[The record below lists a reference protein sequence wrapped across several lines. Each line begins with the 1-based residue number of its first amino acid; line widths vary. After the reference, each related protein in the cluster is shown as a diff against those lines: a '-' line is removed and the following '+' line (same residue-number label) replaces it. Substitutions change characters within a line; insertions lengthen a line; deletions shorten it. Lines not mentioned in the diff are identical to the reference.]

1 MSTLVPST
9 VAADPQEQIVAAL
22 RAELEEYGGLL
33 NVFDEQQQAILNR
46 QPDTVLALEERLSTQ
61 LSAVKSRRSNREALV
76 AGFAGDGRPPSR
88 VSLLG
93 TIPAFRESMRPLVE
107 ALATEINRLIA
118 RTRRKA
124 EQNQLLLA
132 RTVEVMQELCERVN
146 PGAVSR
152 TYAPNGRMKI
162 KAAPSSGRL
171 LEHS

>member
-1 MSTLVPST
+1 MPNPDAPTL
-9 VAADPQEQIVAAL
+9 AADPQEQIVDAL

-46 QPDTVLALEERLSTQ
+46 QPETVLALEDRLAAQ
-61 LSAVKSRRSNREALV
+61 LSAVKSKRSHRETLI

-107 ALATEINRLIA
+107 ALATEINRLISK
-118 RTRRKA
+118 TRRKA

-132 RTVEVMQELCERVN
+132 RTVEVMQEVCERLN

-152 TYAPNGRMKI
+152 TYAPNGRMKV
-162 KAAPSSGRL
+162 KAATTSGRL

>member
-1 MSTLVPST
+1 MLNLEEPTA
-9 VAADPQEQIVAAL
+9 AADPQEQIIAAL

-46 QPDTVLALEERLSTQ
+46 QPDTVLALEERLAVQ
-61 LSAVKSRRSNREALV
+61 LSAVKTRRSQRESLV
-76 AGFAGDGRPPSR
+76 ATFAGDGRPPSR
-88 VSLLG
+88 VSILG
-93 TIPAFRESMRPLVE
+93 AIPAFREAIRPLIE

-132 RTVEVMQELCERVN
+132 RTVEVMQEVCERIN

-162 KAAPSSGRL
+162 KAATGAGRL

>member
-46 QPDTVLALEERLSTQ
+46 QPDTVLALEPRLASQ
-61 LSAVKSRRSNREALV
+61 LSAVKTRRSNREALV
-76 AGFAGDGRPPSR
+76 AEFAGDGRPPSR

-93 TIPAFRESMRPLVE
+93 SVPAFRESMRPLVE

-132 RTVEVMQELCERVN
+132 RTVEVMHEVCEKLA

-152 TYAPNGRMKI
+152 TYAPDGRMKV

>member
-1 MSTLVPST
+1 MLNLEEPT
-9 VAADPQEQIVAAL
+9 VAADPQEQIIAAL

-46 QPDTVLALEERLSTQ
+46 QPDTVLALEERLAAQ
-61 LSAVKSRRSNREALV
+61 LSAAKTRRSHRESLV
-76 AGFAGDGRPPSR
+76 ATFAGDGRSPSR

-93 TIPAFRESMRPLVE
+93 VIPAFREATRPLVE

-118 RTRRKA
+118 RTRRRA

-132 RTVEVMQELCERVN
+132 RTVEVMQEVCERLS
-146 PGAVSR
+146 PGTVSK

-162 KAAPSSGRL
+162 KAAASAGRL

>member
-1 MSTLVPST
+1 MLNLEEPTGT
-9 VAADPQEQIVAAL
+9 ADPQERIITAL

-46 QPDTVLALEERLSTQ
+46 RPDTVLALEERLAEQ
-61 LSAVKSRRSNREALV
+61 LSAVKTRRSQREALV
-76 AGFAGDGRPPSR
+76 AAFAGDGRSPSR

-93 TIPAFRESMRPLVE
+93 AVPAFRQAIRPLVE

-132 RTVEVMQELCERVN
+132 RTVEVMQEVCERLN
-146 PGAVSR
+146 PGSVSR
-152 TYAPNGRMKI
+152 TYAPNGQMKI
-162 KAAPSSGRL
+162 KAASGPGRL

>member
-1 MSTLVPST
+1 MPNPEASTD
-9 VAADPQEQIVAAL
+9 AADPQERIITAL

-46 QPDTVLALEERLSTQ
+46 QPDTVLALEERLAGQ
-61 LSAVKSRRSNREALV
+61 LSAVKSRRSQRESLV
-76 AGFAGDGRPPSR
+76 ARFAGEGRPPSR

-132 RTVEVMQELCERVN
+132 RTVEVMQEVCEKVS
-146 PGAVSR
+146 PGSVSR

-162 KAAPSSGRL
+162 KAAATSGRL

>member
-1 MSTLVPST
+1 MPNPEATP
-9 VAADPQEQIVAAL
+9 AAGDPQEQIVAAL
-22 RAELEEYGGLL
+22 RSELEEYGGLL

-46 QPDTVLALEERLSTQ
+46 QPDTVLALEERLAAQ
-61 LSAVKSRRSNREALV
+61 LSAVKTRRSKRESLV

-132 RTVEVMQELCERVN
+132 RTVEVMQELCERVS
-146 PGAVSR
+146 PGSVSR
-152 TYAPNGRMKI
+152 TYAPNGRMQI